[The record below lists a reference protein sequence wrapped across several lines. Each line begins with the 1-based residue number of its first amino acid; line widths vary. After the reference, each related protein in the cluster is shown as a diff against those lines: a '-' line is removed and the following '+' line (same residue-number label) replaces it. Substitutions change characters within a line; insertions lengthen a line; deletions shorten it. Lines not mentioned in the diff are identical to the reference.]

1 MSKNSVI
8 SVCLKRQVK
17 VVKQMRITG
26 GEARGI
32 QLEAPR
38 SPHFRPTSDRVR
50 SALFQIISEALI
62 EARVLDLY
70 AGSGALGIEAL
81 SRGAKAADFV
91 EQNGRLC
98 RAIGQNLRKA
108 GLEEQGTIH
117 RAKVARALDFLKG
130 QYQVVLLDPPYDLPD
145 LEQTMSKVARSG
157 LIAERG
163 LVVLEHSK
171 RTDAKERYDTLEL
184 SFQRRYGDTVL
195 SVYK

>member
-1 MSKNSVI
+1 
-8 SVCLKRQVK
+8 
-17 VVKQMRITG
+17 MRITG

-32 QLEAPR
+32 QLDVPR

-50 SALFQIISEALI
+50 SALFQVISEALI

-81 SRGAKAADFV
+81 SRGAEEAEFV
-91 EQNGRLC
+91 EQDGRLC
-98 RAIGQNLRKA
+98 RTIRQNLRKA
-108 GLEEQGTIH
+108 GLEEKGTIH

-130 QYQVVLLDPPYDLPD
+130 PYQVVLLDPPYDLPD
-145 LEQTMSKVARSG
+145 LGQTMSKVARSG

-171 RTDAKERYDTLEL
+171 RTDANERYDTLEL
-184 SFQRRYGDTVL
+184 GFQRRYGDTVL
-195 SVYK
+195 SVYN

>member
-1 MSKNSVI
+1 M
-8 SVCLKRQVK
+8 K
-17 VVKQMRITG
+17 VAKQMRITG

-50 SALFQIISEALI
+50 SALFQVISESLI

-81 SRGAKAADFV
+81 SRGAEAADFV

-98 RAIGQNLRKA
+98 QTIGQNLRKA
-108 GLEEQGTIH
+108 GLEERGTIH

-130 QYQVVLLDPPYDLPD
+130 SYQVVLLDPPYDLPD
-145 LEQTMSKVARSG
+145 LGQTMSKVARSG

-171 RTDAKERYDTLEL
+171 RTDAKERYETLEL

-195 SVYK
+195 SVYN